1 MIELRLIGRPDEID
15 TALDVLST
23 VAELHRSQRK
33 PARGCEGHVIQYG
46 VLAFAPWPF
55 REDHR

>member
-1 MIELRLIGRPDEID
+1 MIELRLIGRPEEID

-23 VAELHRSQRK
+23 VAELHRSRRK

-46 VLAFAPWPF
+46 VMALRHAAL
-55 REDHR
+55 RDERR